1 MQSLCCII
9 LSYFNAILVYTTTE
23 NNLEND
29 SSCMFSLINSVA
41 FNGANQLVYMQEK
54 NMQQASKPLGEA

>member
-1 MQSLCCII
+1 M
-9 LSYFNAILVYTTTE
+9 YTTTE

-29 SSCMFSLINSVA
+29 SSCMFSLIVNSVA
-41 FNGANQLVYMQEK
+41 FNWASQLVYMQEK